1 MPLGLYSTHVAQ
13 KTGKRDYVPLAL
25 VPFFFGVQQFV
36 EGLEWTAIDNGG
48 VEPLGT
54 LAGLGFLFFAY
65 CFWMIWIPWSA
76 WSISRTTDSKGLLKG
91 EQWNGARPVRIQLQ
105 RIGMGQA
112 GRDSSHV
119 TAQLTP
125 SWRGWP

>member
-48 VEPLGT
+48 VELGHV
-54 LAGLGFLFFAY
+54 GGIGISLFRH
-65 CFWMIWIPWSA
+65 FWMIWIPWSA
-76 WSISRTTDSKGLLKG
+76 WSISRTTDSKGLR
-91 EQWNGARPVRIQLQ
+91 GAAL
-105 RIGMGQA
+105 
-112 GRDSSHV
+112 S
-119 TAQLTP
+119 L
-125 SWRGWP
+125 WRHPRRCVLFACSL

>member
-54 LAGLGFLFFAY
+54 LAGGIGIPLF
-65 CFWMIWIPWSA
+65 
-76 WSISRTTDSKGLLKG
+76 RLLLLDDLDSVECL
-91 EQWNGARPVRIQLQ
+91 V
-105 RIGMGQA
+105 
-112 GRDSSHV
+112 D
-119 TAQLTP
+119 
-125 SWRGWP
+125 